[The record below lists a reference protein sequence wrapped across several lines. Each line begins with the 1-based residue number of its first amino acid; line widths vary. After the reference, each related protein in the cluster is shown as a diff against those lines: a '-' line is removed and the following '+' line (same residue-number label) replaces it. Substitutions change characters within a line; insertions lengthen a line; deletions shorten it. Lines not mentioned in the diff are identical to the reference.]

1 MTTQSASRPTAATRG
16 GRTGERVGR
25 CSGRTGGRSSNQGD
39 GKNDGPG
46 CQVGGQGSK
55 VNDGVGRVPEF
66 STIIAQQEFLACN
79 PKEYDDKGGV
89 IVYTRWIK
97 KMELI

>member
-1 MTTQSASRPTAATRG
+1 MPPRMTTRSASRPTAATRG
-16 GRTGERVGR
+16 GGTGERVGR

-66 STIIAQQEFLACN
+66 STIIAQQLQN
-79 PKEYDDKGGV
+79 LHPT
-89 IVYTRWIK
+89 IVAQVGDQCRG
-97 KMELI
+97 